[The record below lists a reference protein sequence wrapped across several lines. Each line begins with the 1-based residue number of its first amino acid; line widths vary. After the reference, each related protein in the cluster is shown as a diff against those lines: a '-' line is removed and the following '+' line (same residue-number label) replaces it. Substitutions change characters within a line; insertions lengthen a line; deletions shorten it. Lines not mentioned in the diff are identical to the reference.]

1 MSESQHTPTQRCQ
14 PLIQW
19 RRVAR
24 AGRVAAACSFAGRCA
39 GWRTNEGESE
49 RESEGVAGLAGAE
62 FLGGRPS
69 WRWPALDGVRP
80 RSSGAAADASACL
93 HACHICHACNL
104 YKTPARQYA
113 NRRPYARHPNPQLPR
128 SPGSDAPARCS
139 AHTRATITV
148 TLTTVDQSHPV
159 HRIAPRTLVGRVVP
173 TKLADAQTRARHE
186 LKGSVVRGLM
196 GLSETGCVATDHTVR
211 SRTGRIWR
219 WADPRYSLCAG
230 RGKR

>member
-1 MSESQHTPTQRCQ
+1 MLGQGG
-14 PLIQW
+14 L
-19 RRVAR
+19 RRPAALQGDVR
-24 AGRVAAACSFAGRCA
+24 DGGRMRGRMRGRVR
-39 GWRTNEGESE
+39 GWRAWRAPS
-49 RESEGVAGLAGAE
+49 SS
-62 FLGGRPS
+62 GRPS